1 MKEYSTALNKLI
13 PALNCL
19 LSLKMEEVEKIS
31 CALHETLAYAKRY
44 IPNKI
49 GKDII
54 NKIESKVNRTKID
67 PAKGI
72 YFLDIHNMNKDQ
84 RQEIVD
90 LIFELYNHVAEQYYK
105 NWYKTIFSEKIKK
118 S

>member
-13 PALNCL
+13 PALNYL

-31 CALHETLAYAKRY
+31 CALHETLAYAKKY
-44 IPNKI
+44 IPDKI

-54 NKIESKVNRTKID
+54 NKIESKIDRTKND
-67 PAKGI
+67 PARGI
-72 YFLDIHNMNKDQ
+72 YFLDVRDMNKEQ

-90 LIFELYNHVAEQYYK
+90 LIFELYNHVTEHYYK
-105 NWYKTIFSEKIKK
+105 N
-118 S
+118 